1 MRTTLKIASILTWF
15 NLVLWGFMTLMI
27 LLAATALGVAALI
40 GAVLLCAVPLNCYA
54 ALQLHK
60 SIRRPAI
67 KLSHQTPVGI
77 RFIGFVALFFGLST
91 VMGELGYLRNPGTAL
106 EAMKQMFSGM
116 KGFDTSILTVTTV
129 RLTSA
134 IGLLL
139 GLAVVV
145 NVILNF
151 RLLRWYYLVHQ
162 SDAS

>member
-1 MRTTLKIASILTWF
+1 MKRALKIASVLTWF
-15 NLVLWGFMTLMI
+15 NLVVWGLITAC
-27 LLAATALGVAALI
+27 LLLGATMMGPVALV
-40 GAVLLCAVPLNCYA
+40 GAVLLSAIPLNCYA

-91 VMGELGYLRNPGTAL
+91 IMGELGNLKNPGKWL
-106 EAMKQMFSGM
+106 EVMKESFSGM
-116 KGFDTSILTVTTV
+116 KGLEGLTVNTV
-129 RLTSA
+129 RLASLV
-134 IGLLL
+134 GLLL